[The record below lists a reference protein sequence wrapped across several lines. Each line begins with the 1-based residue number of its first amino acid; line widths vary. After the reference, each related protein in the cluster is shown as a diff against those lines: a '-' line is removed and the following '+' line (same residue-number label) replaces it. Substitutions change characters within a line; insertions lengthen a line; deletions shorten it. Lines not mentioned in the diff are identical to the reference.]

1 MQPMPPDPRFH
12 QARAI
17 TRRTLLHRGGLGL
30 GAAALDA
37 LLAAD
42 GHGAP
47 PAANPGTERRGPLAP
62 RKPMIPAKA
71 KAVIYLHM
79 SGAPPTLDLYDDK
92 PKLRE
97 LDRQPC
103 PESLIQG
110 RTFAFIKGRPL
121 ILGSPH
127 PYARVGSN
135 GWTMSSQIP
144 HIGGIADE
152 ICLIKSVH
160 TDQFN
165 HAPAEMFLYT
175 GAAFPGNASM
185 GSWITW
191 GLGTENQNLPGFVV
205 LVSGGTDPTGGKSLW
220 SSGFLP
226 SVHQGVQC
234 RTSGDPILY
243 LSDPAG
249 MDRASRRR
257 SLDALE
263 RINRE
268 EAVRTGDPETLT
280 RIEQYELAFR
290 MQMSVPEATDISKET
305 QETLDLYGVKPGE
318 SGFAR
323 NVLLARRL
331 VERGVRYV
339 QLYDWGWDIH
349 GTGPGDDLMSAFPS
363 KCRQVDRASAA
374 LILDL
379 KRRGMLDDVL
389 VVWGGEFGRTPMNEA
404 RDGSKSLGR
413 DHHPHSFALWMA
425 GGGVKS
431 GFSYGETDELGWGIA
446 KDPVS
451 IRDLQATILHQMGLD
466 PFRLRHRYQGLEQRL
481 IGPTD
486 EARVLKSLL
495 S

>member
-42 GHGAP
+42 GHAAP
-47 PAANPGTERRGPLAP
+47 PAAKPGADRRGPLAP

-127 PYARVGSN
+127 PFVRVGSN
-135 GWTMSSQIP
+135 GWTMSNQIP

-175 GAAFPGNASM
+175 STTNPGRF
-185 GSWITW
+185 W
-191 GLGTENQNLPGFVV
+191 F
-205 LVSGGTDPTGGKSLW
+205 
-220 SSGFLP
+220 
-226 SVHQGVQC
+226 
-234 RTSGDPILY
+234 
-243 LSDPAG
+243 
-249 MDRASRRR
+249 
-257 SLDALE
+257 
-263 RINRE
+263 
-268 EAVRTGDPETLT
+268 
-280 RIEQYELAFR
+280 
-290 MQMSVPEATDISKET
+290 SVPSP
-305 QETLDLYGVKPGE
+305 QV
-318 SGFAR
+318 
-323 NVLLARRL
+323 
-331 VERGVRYV
+331 
-339 QLYDWGWDIH
+339 IH
-349 GTGPGDDLMSAFPS
+349 
-363 KCRQVDRASAA
+363 
-374 LILDL
+374 
-379 KRRGMLDDVL
+379 
-389 VVWGGEFGRTPMNEA
+389 
-404 RDGSKSLGR
+404 
-413 DHHPHSFALWMA
+413 
-425 GGGVKS
+425 
-431 GFSYGETDELGWGIA
+431 
-446 KDPVS
+446 DP
-451 IRDLQATILHQMGLD
+451 
-466 PFRLRHRYQGLEQRL
+466 
-481 IGPTD
+481 
-486 EARVLKSLL
+486 
-495 S
+495 